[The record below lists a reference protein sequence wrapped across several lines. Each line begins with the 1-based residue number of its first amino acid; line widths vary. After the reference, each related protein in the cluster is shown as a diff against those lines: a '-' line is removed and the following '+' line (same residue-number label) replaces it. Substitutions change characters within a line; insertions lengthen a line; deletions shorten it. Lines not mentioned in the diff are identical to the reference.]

1 MELETITFDT
11 NCVIDVD
18 EARNAKADVLKLV
31 RAHREG
37 KVDAA
42 FVAVSAS
49 ERQKGDT
56 YLETYNDFLAR
67 LQNLDLEDI
76 PQIHGMAYCDISY
89 WDHALWASPDDT
101 ELERRIHEVLFPKI
115 DFNFAD
121 FARTSGIEPT
131 DTKSPEAKR
140 WRNAWCDRQMIWS
153 HMHHRRTQFVTSDR
167 NFKALEKQG
176 LIEIET
182 ILTPQECVEKLD
194 LT

>member
-11 NCVIDVD
+11 NCMIDVD
-18 EARNAKADVLKLV
+18 EARKAKTAVLKIV
-31 RAHREG
+31 KAHREG

-56 YLETYNDFLAR
+56 YLETYNAFIAR
-67 LQNLDLEDI
+67 LQSLNLEDI
-76 PQIHGMAYCDISY
+76 PQIHGMAYHDISY
-89 WDHALWASPDDT
+89 WDHALRASQEDT

-115 DFNFAD
+115 DFDFAD
-121 FARTSGIEPT
+121 FARTTGIEPT
-131 DTKSPEAKR
+131 DTKSPEARR

-153 HMHHRRTQFVTSDR
+153 HMHHRRTRFVTSDR
-167 NFKALEKQG
+167 NFKSLEKQG
-176 LIEIET
+176 LTEVET
-182 ILTPQECVEKLD
+182 ILTPQECVEKLK